1 MSNNTH
7 ERAQQL
13 MSQRRIET
21 ISAEEQTWLAAHLA
35 ECEPCSALDAQTGA
49 ALSALRSAQI
59 ELPKNLASRTQLR
72 VRLRAEELNER
83 QPGRR
88 LLWALVGISWM
99 LGVATAPLV
108 WRGFEWV
115 GSEFGLPKIVLLSGM
130 ALWWLVPGLLI
141 TGAVVMQKQKSER
154 EAE

>member
-1 MSNNTH
+1 MSNDRH
-7 ERAQQL
+7 ERAQIL
-13 MSQRRIET
+13 MFQRRVEGV
-21 ISAEEQTWLAAHLA
+21 SAEEQSWLAAHLS
-35 ECEPCSALDAQTGA
+35 ECEMCSGVDAQTGA

-59 ELPKNLASRTQLR
+59 ELPKNLASRAQMR
-72 VRLRAEELNER
+72 VRLRADEMNER
-83 QPGRR
+83 EPGRK